1 MSIASWRNRRELLW
15 SGYYPGRDD
24 AVLALKQQQ
33 QEEAELAQRE
43 QQFLVYFYILVL
55 KNTAEQAHYAEKITT

>member
-1 MSIASWRNRRELLW
+1 MSIASWRNRKELLW

-24 AVLALKQQQ
+24 AALALKQQQ
-33 QEEAELAQRE
+33 KEANFSQGE